1 MRLHLGTLLHVC
13 ALLPFTRQH
22 KPPDYGKHGI
32 ACLAKHVIREPFVH
46 NILSTRVKD
55 MGQAAVFP
63 VVSTHIRLQLAVLSL
78 IAFARASQVATP
90 HVATVL

>member
-22 KPPDYGKHGI
+22 KQ
-32 ACLAKHVIREPFVH
+32 
-46 NILSTRVKD
+46 D

>member
-22 KPPDYGKHGI
+22 
-32 ACLAKHVIREPFVH
+32 
-46 NILSTRVKD
+46 TRVKD